1 MKNKNKNLPV
11 NITFYINL
19 QILNFTSFKQAALKI
34 AHTSPRRG
42 EQPIMEGV
50 SPPAETC
57 QKEPSPLAGICQKEP
72 SLLADCKKIFKST
85 RRVF

>member
-50 SPPAETC
+50 SPLVETCQEEPSPLAEIC
-57 QKEPSPLAGICQKEP
+57 QKEPSPLAGFYKLTFCVP
-72 SLLADCKKIFKST
+72 RLS
-85 RRVF
+85 